1 MDSLLLLQICN
12 YLQGKGITTKA
23 AARAHVNGLTSA
35 QLTTLL
41 KKVLIVQM
49 KSAIDSA
56 QFKEPAGDPSL

>member
-23 AARAHVNGLTSA
+23 EVRSHVNGLTSTQVTA
-35 QLTTLL
+35 LL
-41 KKVLIVQM
+41 RKMLIVQM

-56 QFKEPAGDPSL
+56 QFKEPTGDQST